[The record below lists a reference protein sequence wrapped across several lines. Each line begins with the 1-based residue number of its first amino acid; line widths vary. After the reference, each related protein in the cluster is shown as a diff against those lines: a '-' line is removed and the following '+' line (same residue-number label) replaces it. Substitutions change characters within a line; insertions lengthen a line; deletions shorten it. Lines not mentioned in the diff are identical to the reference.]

1 MAVEKTALRVTE
13 LDFLSIR
20 DNLKTFLRSQTEFQD
35 FDFEGSGMAVLLDI
49 LAYNTHYMG
58 YYLNMVGN
66 EMFLDS
72 AQLRDSMISHA
83 KLMNYV
89 PASSQGALSRI
100 SVRVTPSN
108 VEPSPAAVTLE
119 KYTKLLEIGR
129 AHV

>member
-1 MAVEKTALRVTE
+1 
-13 LDFLSIR
+13 
-20 DNLKTFLRSQTEFQD
+20 
-35 FDFEGSGMAVLLDI
+35 MAVLLDL

-66 EMFLDS
+66 EMFLDT
-72 AQLRDSMISHA
+72 AQLRESLISHA

-89 PASSQGALSRI
+89 PSSQQGSLSKI

-119 KYTKLLEIGR
+119 KYTKLLGR
-129 AHV
+129 DKDGVNYPFVTLYSNTYTNNMIHFFFLHFSRN